1 MSPHQIIAVAARL
14 YAVWL
19 AIQLPGQVY
28 EVFAADPSMRLFSA
42 CILIIEVVAMLALW
56 FFPQTIARKLLTV
69 SATETPAPSSAD
81 TWLRMGCALIG
92 LWLLATSLPK
102 LILDAFGLYSMHYD
116 DTSSLRRSVLYYLA
130 EVAIAVWLILGGRGF
145 REVFWWARNAG
156 VSKPSRGCADPPES
170 GHP

>member
-1 MSPHQIIAVAARL
+1 MSPHQIIALAARL
-14 YAVWL
+14 FAVWL
-19 AIQLPGQVY
+19 AINLPGQVY
-28 EVFAADPSMRLFSA
+28 EVLFTEPSARLFVV

-56 FFPQTIARKLLTV
+56 FFPHAIARTLLTV
-69 SATETPAPSSAD
+69 STTEAPAPSSAE

-92 LWLLATSLPK
+92 LWVLATSFPK
-102 LILDAFGLYSMHYD
+102 LIVDAFGMYFVKD
-116 DTSSLRRSVLYYLA
+116 DDPSLQRAVLYYLA

-156 VSKPSRGCADPPES
+156 VSKPSGGCADPPET